1 VSAASR
7 RRWPWHWPRA
17 SLGSYLVAIALI
29 ATVPLAAL
37 SSWQTFRGIQGQR
50 AQLEGNLQRAAG
62 SLSRSVERELGASIE
77 VLTMLSHADAL
88 QRGEPAEFERTLRHS
103 PMLRANWSGAFLLR
117 PDGGL
122 LFDVSGGAGIAAPRV
137 AHDAASIARM
147 LADRRPLVSDLL
159 NEPGSAR
166 RFTLVEVPVLIDNQ
180 ARYVLGAFIEASTW
194 QQLIESSDTPQGGFA
209 TLTDRRQRVIA
220 STRPAGRD
228 VGSTGGSASAPAAP
242 DLYLARDTAGA
253 GRWGVTI
260 GLPAA
265 AIDMGFQNSVVAT
278 LVTAAVCMLLG
289 VTLALLVAR
298 RVTEPLSDLA
308 KRGATDDGEPIPV
321 IELALLNQ
329 AMRLAAAQRK
339 TASDRLQHKAEE
351 FETLFHDS
359 PLGLSFAQDADCR
372 VVLQN
377 AAMQELLPWPGDGG
391 PDVRVF
397 RDGVLLPLRKRP
409 LYRAAVHGETIEAI
423 ELEVHHPGAPPRF
436 VLARAVPL
444 LDAAGNT
451 RGAIGAVIDITDRKL
466 AETLLVAADRKLHE
480 SQDLVDLAQA
490 AGGVGFFRYQW
501 ASRQLSWSPGQAR
514 LFDLPMPSADDAT
527 AIWAQ
532 RVEADDRVRAECALL
547 NMLNGGERT
556 GTIEYRVK
564 LPNDG
569 SRWLS
574 SRVLIDYDDDGKPL
588 QMVGV
593 TVDMSDAKEGERERT
608 ELIEREQAARLAAEA
623 SNRAK
628 DEFLAMLGHELRNPL
643 SAIASAS
650 EVLNR
655 VDGATPLALSA
666 RNIIARQ
673 TRHLAHMMDDLLDVG
688 RVLSGKVQLARRPV
702 NLAVLVRQVLSTA
715 EMTGELRPLDV
726 VLNLDDV
733 WVQVDST
740 RIDQVIGNLLG
751 NAARYTPAG
760 GRVEI
765 DVHRVDDRALLSVRD
780 TGPGIAPELLPRVF
794 DLFVQGERPRD
805 RPAGGLGV
813 GLTLVKRLVELHDGT
828 VEAKSSPQGSCFTVS
843 LPARA
848 AAPIDEAMA
857 PRPELKRR
865 RVAVVDDNADALSG
879 LRSLLE
885 LDGHAV
891 CTASDGKAGLDLLL
905 NDRPD
910 VAVVDIGLPG
920 FSGYEVAQRAR
931 AGGYTGALVA
941 LTGYGQDRDLATS
954 LAAGFDA
961 HLVKP
966 VDPEEL
972 RHVLAIAV

>member
-1 VSAASR
+1 VSAAGR
-7 RRWPWHWPRA
+7 RRWPWRWPRA
-17 SLGSYLVAIALI
+17 SLGSYLVAIALL

-50 AQLEGNLQRAAG
+50 AQLESNLQRAAG

-88 QRGEPAEFERTLRHS
+88 QHGEPAEFERALRNS

-122 LFDVSGGAGIAAPRV
+122 LFDVSGGAGIAAPRFV
-137 AHDAASIARM
+137 HDPAAITRM
-147 LADRRPLVSDLL
+147 LADRRPVVSDLL
-159 NEPGSAR
+159 SEAGGTR
-166 RFTLVEVPVLIDNQ
+166 RFTLVEVPVLVDNQ

-194 QQLIESSDTPQGGFA
+194 QQLIESSDTPEGGFA
-209 TLTDRRQRVIA
+209 RLTDRRQRVIA
-220 STRPAGRD
+220 SSLATPAAMAG
-228 VGSTGGSASAPAAP
+228 TGGASAPAAT
-242 DLYLARDTAGA
+242 DVYLARDTAGA
-253 GRWGVTI
+253 GRWGVAV

-265 AIDMGFQNSVVAT
+265 AIDMNFQNSVVAT

-308 KRGATDDGEPIPV
+308 KRGAADDGEPIPV

-329 AMRLAAAQRK
+329 ALRLAAAQRK
-339 TASDRLQHKAEE
+339 TATDRLQHKAEE

-444 LDAAGNT
+444 LDAQGNT

-514 LFDLPMPSADDAT
+514 LLDVPMPSAEDARAVWT
-527 AIWAQ
+527 Q
-532 RVEADDRVRAECALL
+532 RVEADDRVRAETALL
-547 NMLNGGERT
+547 RLLNEGERT
-556 GTIEYRVK
+556 GTIEYRVT
-564 LPNDG
+564 LPDG
-569 SRWLS
+569 RSRWLS
-574 SRVLIDYDDDGKPL
+574 SRVLIDYDEQGRPM

-715 EMTGELRPLDV
+715 EMTGELRPLEV

-760 GRVEI
+760 GKVTI
-765 DVHRVDDRALLSVRD
+765 DVHRDGERAVLAVRD

-794 DLFVQGERPRD
+794 DLFVQGERPLD
-805 RPAGGLGV
+805 RAAGGLGV
-813 GLTLVKRLVELHDGT
+813 GLTVVKRLVELHDGT
-828 VEAKSSPQGSCFTVS
+828 VEVQSSPQGSCFTVS

-848 AAPIDEAMA
+848 DAPVDEAMA

>member
-1 VSAASR
+1 MSALGR
-7 RRWPWHWPRA
+7 RRALWRWPRA
-17 SLGSYLVAIALI
+17 SLGSYLVAIALL
-29 ATVPLAAL
+29 ATVPLVAL
-37 SSWQTFRGIQGQR
+37 TSWHSFRGIQGQR
-50 AQLEGNLQRAAG
+50 AQLDSNLQRAAA
-62 SLSRSVERELGASIE
+62 SLSRSVERELASSIE
-77 VLTMLSHADAL
+77 VLTMLSHADTL
-88 QRGEPAEFERTLRHS
+88 QRGDPAAFERALRNS

-117 PDGGL
+117 PDAGV
-122 LFDVSGGAGIAAPRV
+122 LFDVSGGAGLVAPRF
-137 AHDAASIARM
+137 AHDPAEIART
-147 LADRRPLVSDLL
+147 LADRRAFVSDLL
-159 NEPGSAR
+159 NERDGPR
-166 RFTLVEVPVLIDNQ
+166 RFTLVEVPVVIDNQ
-180 ARYVLGAFIEASTW
+180 ARYVLGAFIEAAIW
-194 QQLIESSDTPQGGFA
+194 QQLIESSETPDSGFA
-209 TLTDRRQRVIA
+209 TLVDRRQRVIA
-220 STRPAGRD
+220 
-228 VGSTGGSASAPAAP
+228 GSLPQPPDNAAAQA
-242 DLYLARDTAGA
+242 YVARDTAGA
-253 GRWGVTI
+253 GGWGVTV

-265 AIDMGFQNSVVAT
+265 KIDAAYQSSVVAT

-308 KRGATDDGEPIPV
+308 KRGHVDEGEHIPV
-321 IELALLNQ
+321 VELALLNQ
-329 AMRLAAAQRK
+329 AMRQAAAQRK
-339 TASDRLQHKAEE
+339 SASDRLQHKAEE
-351 FETLFHDS
+351 FEALFHDS
-359 PLGLSFAQDADCR
+359 PLGLSFAQDAECR

-377 AAMQELLPWPGDGG
+377 AVMRDLLLWSSDGETA
-391 PDVRVF
+391 VRVLH
-397 RDGVLLPLRKRP
+397 DGVPLPLRKRP
-409 LYRAAVHGETIEAI
+409 LYRAAVHGETVAAM
-423 ELEVHHPGAPPRF
+423 ELEVHRPGAPQRF
-436 VLARAVPL
+436 VLASAVPL
-444 LDAAGNT
+444 LDAEGQT
-451 RGAIGAVIDITDRKL
+451 RGAIGAVIDITDRKH
-466 AETLLVAADRKLHE
+466 AESQLLSADRKLRE
-480 SQDLVDLAQA
+480 SQNLVDLAQA

-501 ASRQLSWSPGQAR
+501 ANRQLSWSPGQAR
-514 LFDLPMPSADDAT
+514 LFDVPMPSVEDAG
-527 AIWAQ
+527 AVWEQ
-532 RVEADDRVRAECALL
+532 RVEADDRLRAERALVEL
-547 NMLNGGERT
+547 LSARGRT

-564 LPNDG
+564 LPQG
-569 SRWLS
+569 RSRWLS
-574 SRVLIDYDDDGKPL
+574 SRVLIDYDEDGRPA

-593 TVDMSDAKEGERERT
+593 TVDMSEEKEGARQRT

-666 RNIIARQ
+666 RNIISRQ

-715 EMTGELRPLDV
+715 EMTGELRPLEV
-726 VLNLDDV
+726 ALNLNDV

-740 RIDQVIGNLLG
+740 RLDQVIGNLLS

-765 DVHRVDDRALLSVRD
+765 DVHRDKDTAGLAVRD
-780 TGPGIAPELLPRVF
+780 TGLGIAPELLPRVF
-794 DLFVQGERPRD
+794 DLFVQGERPLD

-828 VEAKSSPQGSCFTVS
+828 VEVESSPRGSCFSVR
-843 LPARA
+843 LPALE
-848 AAPIDEAMA
+848 AAPVDVALA

-891 CTASDGKAGLDLLL
+891 RTASDGKAGLDLLL
-905 NDRPD
+905 SDRPD

-931 AGGYTGALVA
+931 AAGYTGALVA
-941 LTGYGQDRDLATS
+941 LTGYGQDRDLKTS

-972 RHVLAIAV
+972 RHVLAITV